1 MELTDLDYT
10 LPRELIALQP
20 IKPRDASKLII
31 NEEVPRIIKFKNLVN
46 ELNPGDAIVFND
58 TKVISSDFDGYL
70 REKKISITLNKLAD
84 KKSNTWGT
92 FIKTKISV
100 ISGDKILVFNRN
112 HAQVLKIIETEG
124 RKEFL
129 IKFDLSLTELK
140 EKLQEIGRAPLPP
153 YIKKRGYKKSDKND
167 YQTVFAKNEGA
178 VAAPTASLHFTK
190 NLISKLEKKKIKIIF
205 ITLHIN
211 GGTYL
216 PIRAKNI
223 SKHQMYFEYGYIS
236 KKSAERIN
244 SVRKS
249 GGRIIAV
256 GTTVLRLLES
266 SKNNTGV
273 IKPFKGETDIFIR
286 PGYNIN
292 TIDGIITNFHTPKS
306 TLLLLIFSL
315 IGKKATLNLYRF
327 AIRRKLRF
335 FSYGDACLIWKKC
348 DRI

>member
-31 NEEVPRIIKFKNLVN
+31 NEEIQRIIKFKNLVN

-190 NLISKLEKKKIKIIF
+190 NLISKLEKKK
-205 ITLHIN
+205 
-211 GGTYL
+211 
-216 PIRAKNI
+216 
-223 SKHQMYFEYGYIS
+223 
-236 KKSAERIN
+236 
-244 SVRKS
+244 
-249 GGRIIAV
+249 
-256 GTTVLRLLES
+256 
-266 SKNNTGV
+266 
-273 IKPFKGETDIFIR
+273 
-286 PGYNIN
+286 
-292 TIDGIITNFHTPKS
+292 
-306 TLLLLIFSL
+306 
-315 IGKKATLNLYRF
+315 
-327 AIRRKLRF
+327 
-335 FSYGDACLIWKKC
+335 
-348 DRI
+348 